1 MAKKKASTSKDLE
14 PKKAGRPKGSP
25 NKKTLQVSEILALK
39 GMDLVGELTKILFPD
54 EQEREERL
62 NELYSIIEMGG
73 KPPPEMWGIGDKDK
87 ANLILK
93 LMEYVYPK
101 RRSIDLKA
109 EIDVHK
115 IKEHRVTLQNISN
128 NPKAFEAIE
137 TICEVIK

>member
-1 MAKKKASTSKDLE
+1 MAKKTSKDIE
-14 PKKAGRPKGSP
+14 PKKAGRPKGAV

-54 EQEREERL
+54 EDELQAKLEQLEAFAERGIR
-62 NELYSIIEMGG
+62 
-73 KPPPEMWGIGDKDK
+73 PPADMFGIGEKDK

-109 EIDVHK
+109 DIDIHK
-115 IKEHRVTLQNISN
+115 IKEHRVTLQAISN
-128 NPKAFEAIE
+128 DPKAFEAIE